1 MNESILCK
9 IGWGKRSEMVER
21 YVNLSSVDVEKA
33 VMGIAGIKDVEIPR
47 PVFVPGVCPHCLC
60 KEVPPTAGYCPEC
73 GGGLTEEAM
82 DETERIVRS
91 VRENPQSLRKLV
103 DEMVEEKIARAGGK

>member
-1 MNESILCK
+1 
-9 IGWGKRSEMVER
+9 MVEK
-21 YVNLSSVDVEKA
+21 YVNLSSVDVENA
-33 VMGIAGIKDVEIPR
+33 VMGIAGIKDMEVPKS
-47 PVFVPGVCPHCLC
+47 VFVPGVCPHCLC

-73 GGGLTEEAM
+73 GGSLTEEAM

-103 DEMVEEKIARAGGK
+103 DEMVEEKMQKATAK